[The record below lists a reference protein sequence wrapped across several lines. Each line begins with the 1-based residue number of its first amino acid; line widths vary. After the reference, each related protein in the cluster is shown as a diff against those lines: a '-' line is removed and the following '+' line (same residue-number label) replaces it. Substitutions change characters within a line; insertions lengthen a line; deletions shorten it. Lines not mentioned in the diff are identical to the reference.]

1 MARRAGQEIEA
12 MSDLRPDP
20 VDDAAIWATAH
31 WWTAARPLL
40 PVLVRKFKISN
51 DEAMQAI
58 RAASD
63 AIARRPS

>member
-1 MARRAGQEIEA
+1 

-20 VDDAAIWATAH
+20 VDDAMIWATAH

-40 PVLVRKFKISN
+40 PVLVRKFKIS
-51 DEAMQAI
+51 DQEAMQAI

-63 AIARRPS
+63 VITRRPT